1 MRKKFLLREIAG
13 EFMLVPLG
21 DSSAQFNSMVTLNET
36 GAFIWK
42 CLEKDM
48 SVKEIAEKIT
58 QEYDVPFENA
68 ESDING
74 FVAYLKEKKII

>member
-1 MRKKFLLREIAG
+1 MKKKFLLREIAG

-21 DSSAQFNSMVTLNET
+21 ESSTQFNSMVTMNET

-58 QEYDVPFENA
+58 QEYEVPFENA
-68 ESDING
+68 EADINK
-74 FVAYLKEKKII
+74 FVEYLRQKEII

>member
-13 EFMLVPLG
+13 ECMLVPLG

-58 QEYDVPFENA
+58 QEYDVPFKNA
-68 ESDING
+68 EADING
-74 FVAYLKEKKII
+74 FVEYLKEKEII

>member
-1 MRKKFLLREIAG
+1 MKKKFLLREIAG

-21 DSSAQFNSMVTLNET
+21 ECSAQFNSMVTMNET

-58 QEYDVPFENA
+58 EEYDVPFENA
-68 ESDING
+68 EIDINR
-74 FVAYLKEKKII
+74 FIAYLKEKEII

>member
-1 MRKKFLLREIAG
+1 MKKKFLLREIAG

-21 DSSAQFNSMVTLNET
+21 ESSAQFNSMVTMNET

-48 SVKEIAEKIT
+48 SVMEIAEKMT
-58 QEYDVPFENA
+58 EEYDVSFENA
-68 ESDING
+68 EIDING
-74 FVAYLKEKKII
+74 FIAYLKEKEII